1 MKHVLSSYE
10 VFCTAYVW
18 QNLGQ
23 NSASYKVSS
32 KFCLTIDFNTPSNDS
47 RVGSIYYRTG
57 EVLRPFEVAYQ
68 MSQMVKD
75 TLYCSVNCF
84 FMNIYFAFH

>member
-47 RVGSIYYRTG
+47 RVGSI
-57 EVLRPFEVAYQ
+57 
-68 MSQMVKD
+68 
-75 TLYCSVNCF
+75 C
-84 FMNIYFAFH
+84 